1 MSAKRLIRRSYYPTP
16 KCAHLFWIR
25 LMSFVL
31 MCLFHFN
38 HSPSLVLITRYY
50 AIDMGQSKYRSVHI
64 LIRSECFCDGRRGSV
79 LPLD

>member
-1 MSAKRLIRRSYYPTP
+1 MSAKCLIRRSYYPSP
-16 KCAHLFWIR
+16 KRAHLFRIR
-25 LMSFVL
+25 LSFVL

-50 AIDMGQSKYRSVHI
+50 AIDMGQRKYRSVHI